1 MPIPTSMNPFGSP
14 FFYHT
19 LFRLECIGKI
29 NYIAV
34 VLLSRPIV
42 CFIFS
47 IQFITYKMFFHF
59 FSFFANWTN
68 RDGQNR
74 LKHKFIAFA
83 FFPSHFIF
91 PYLDVLSAAHCVH
104 GIDRRHIKIYIGGH
118 NITTDYVDT
127 RRVARIFEH
136 EYFDSISFDFDIAI
150 LELSKPIEF
159 GSKIQPACLPQTQ
172 FQDYSG
178 KTALIAGWGRL
189 GRFFFLIGKE
199 WRKINL

>member
-1 MPIPTSMNPFGSP
+1 M
-14 FFYHT
+14 
-19 LFRLECIGKI
+19 
-29 NYIAV
+29 
-34 VLLSRPIV
+34 
-42 CFIFS
+42 
-47 IQFITYKMFFHF
+47 
-59 FSFFANWTN
+59 
-68 RDGQNR
+68 
-74 LKHKFIAFA
+74 
-83 FFPSHFIF
+83 F

-189 GRFFFLIGKE
+189 GRFFSYWKRMTKNKLVVTIKYKSIFNLKFLPPKKKE
-199 WRKINL
+199 LNLLNKQFILFFVS